1 MKTQKFIITLILLVF
16 LTGCSN
22 ANTLSSSISKEK
34 NSIFDELIENSDCC
48 VEVSLTGPHTGHA
61 TSRKVGKDYY
71 IDMWVLHRGERD
83 HNFFEEKI
91 TIIQEDEPYLETPD
105 LEFSTPYYLLFLTKT
120 DTENT
125 YYITGGKNSVIRT
138 NGLEFKAIND
148 DLNMELNKLF
158 TDGNA
163 LDNWRKNIYN
173 FSSAM
178 IPEDSTWEYTTFPH
192 YDTFSWDM
200 LTIPDTTTPTELYT
214 EGTKPHIET
223 STTTP
228 DTTTDIS

>member
-1 MKTQKFIITLILLVF
+1 MLL
-16 LTGCSN
+16 GN
-22 ANTLSSSISKEK
+22 YPKEK

-158 TDGNA
+158 ADQNA

-200 LTIPDTTTPTELYT
+200 LTLPDTTLSTELYT
-214 EGTKPHIET
+214 QEIKPHTET
-223 STTTP
+223 STTNP
-228 DTTTDIS
+228 NTTTDVS